1 MQSSRSRSASLFCW
15 QQWTLSAMWKLLKQK
30 SFYSCVSLHFT
41 SHVIKKKS
49 LISGRAH
56 LREALLR
63 HEESQRLHRMCR
75 ELKGKAALAGVLKK
89 SHSRALEAY
98 SSAEEEDDFRELLD
112 PPDILGT
119 SICCVCVCVCVCVHI
134 K

>member
-1 MQSSRSRSASLFCW
+1 MSL
-15 QQWTLSAMWKLLKQK
+15 L
-30 SFYSCVSLHFT
+30 V
-41 SHVIKKKS
+41 
-49 LISGRAH
+49 SGRAH

-98 SSAEEEDDFRELLD
+98 TASEEEDDFRELLD
-112 PPDILGT
+112 PPHILGIST
-119 SICCVCVCVCVCVHI
+119 VLHFFHKNQHNGESLFLQAI
-134 K
+134 KNIALVVRCPSM

>member
-1 MQSSRSRSASLFCW
+1 
-15 QQWTLSAMWKLLKQK
+15 MWKLLKQK
-30 SFYSCVSLHFT
+30 LFYSCLILDLTTHLS
-41 SHVIKKKS
+41 KKS

-98 SSAEEEDDFRELLD
+98 TTAEEEDDFRELLD
-112 PPDILGT
+112 PPHILGT
-119 SICCVCVCVCVCVHI
+119 NICCI
-134 K
+134 

>member
-1 MQSSRSRSASLFCW
+1 
-15 QQWTLSAMWKLLKQK
+15 MWKLLKQK
-30 SFYSCVSLHFT
+30 LFYSYLSLNFT
-41 SHVIKKKS
+41 SHFIKKKS

-89 SHSRALEAY
+89 SHSQALEAY
-98 SSAEEEDDFRELLD
+98 TSAEEEDDFRELLD

-119 SICCVCVCVCVCVHI
+119 NIGFVCVCLYI
-134 K
+134 

>member
-1 MQSSRSRSASLFCW
+1 MTC
-15 QQWTLSAMWKLLKQK
+15 WKLLEQITTTFLLNFE
-30 SFYSCVSLHFT
+30 SHYTFYRMSLF
-41 SHVIKKKS
+41 V
-49 LISGRAH
+49 SGRAH

-98 SSAEEEDDFRELLD
+98 TSAEEEDDFRELLD
-112 PPDILGT
+112 PPHILGINT
-119 SICCVCVCVCVCVHI
+119 VLYCFHKSQHKRVCLFIRAIGRISLVMSNV
-134 K
+134 

>member
-1 MQSSRSRSASLFCW
+1 
-15 QQWTLSAMWKLLKQK
+15 
-30 SFYSCVSLHFT
+30 
-41 SHVIKKKS
+41 
-49 LISGRAH
+49 

-98 SSAEEEDDFRELLD
+98 TSAEEEDNFQELLD
-112 PPDILGT
+112 PPHILGINIVLCT
-119 SICCVCVCVCVCVHI
+119 VLLSQKSTQKKISVHMSNRKYQLSCVKCIMPLLCLRT
-134 K
+134 KP